1 MPAGEQ
7 HAAVEKVEHREQAE
21 REEGKQPRRDDEALF
36 CGELSDFVVDAAQ
49 AQKEQQKEGASEQ
62 RTAPAA
68 SAGEQDAPRKN
79 GDKGKEHGKNGGRPP
94 GKDEGKGR
102 FLRAEKAK
110 EGHQGGEE
118 DERPKDDVDGPF
130 AAAAG

>member
-1 MPAGEQ
+1 MRNAIALRGCGPFFSG
-7 HAAVEKVEHREQAE
+7 VGRNE
-21 REEGKQPRRDDEALF
+21 RERDRCPNREPEEQKQQDQRR
-36 CGELSDFVVDAAQ
+36 
-49 AQKEQQKEGASEQ
+49 KGAPQ
-62 RTAPAA
+62 MP
-68 SAGEQDAPRKN
+68 AGEQDAPRKN

-110 EGHQGGEE
+110 EGQQGGEE